1 MKYFDLQVNG
11 YGGVDFN
18 RDAVT
23 ANELRDACKK
33 LLRDGVEGVLATVIT
48 DELDV
53 MRARIRRIAE
63 RWEADDLARQVI
75 AGIHVEGPFIS
86 SVPGYVGAH
95 PPDAAIAATVDAARA
110 LVEEGKGLVKLVTL
124 APECD
129 AGFATTAFLA
139 GRGIRVAAGHTNASI
154 DELRGAIDAGLT
166 LFTHLGNGCPMHM
179 HRHDNIVQ
187 RVLSLREKLWIC
199 FIADGAHV
207 PFFALRNYLDLT
219 GLERAIVVTDAI
231 APAGMGPGRYSF
243 SRWNLDIG
251 EDMVARAPDGSH
263 LVGSAI
269 TMKQSESNLRNHLKL
284 TAEECNRLLRENP
297 RRAIR
302 I

>member
-18 RDAVT
+18 REAVT
-23 ANELRDACKK
+23 ADELRDACEK
-33 LLRDGVEGVLATVIT
+33 LLSDGVEGVLATVIT

-63 RWEADDLARQVI
+63 HWEADDLARQVI

-95 PPDAAIAATVDAARA
+95 PPDAAIAATADAARA

-139 GRGIRVAAGHTNASI
+139 GQGIRVAAGHTNARI

-187 RVLSLREKLWIC
+187 RALSLREKLWIC

-284 TAEECNRLLRENP
+284 TAEECNRLLCENP
-297 RRAIR
+297 RRAIG